1 MIEEAVV
8 VGLVVER
15 RQLESEWSAF
25 NGTPYAWR
33 PVAIFPVAPDVAP
46 WTPLGG
52 DGKTSMF
59 YVGPQSIRLFSTDTA
74 NYRSNLESA
83 QALLWVA
90 LRETG
95 TKPPI
100 EVATVTAD
108 PAEGEAL
115 TEAGTDT
122 VETIAMPNEVAAE
135 IAAFIVAN
143 HVERPIIKRRRG
155 QAEPDVRWRPG
166 EGPRRNTGP
175 DDKDNGS

>member
-8 VGLVVER
+8 IGLVVER
-15 RQLESEWSAF
+15 RRIENAWSEF

-33 PVAIFPVAPDVAP
+33 PVAVFPVAPDVAP

-52 DGKTSMF
+52 NAKASRF
-59 YVGPQSIRLFSTDTA
+59 YAGAQSIRLFSTDTA
-74 NYRSNLESA
+74 NYRGNLESGE
-83 QALLWVA
+83 ALLWVA

-95 TKPPI
+95 SDPPI
-100 EVATVTAD
+100 EVAAVTAD

-122 VETIAMPNEVAAE
+122 VETIAMPAEVAAE

-143 HVERPIIKRRRG
+143 HVERPIIKRKRDR
-155 QAEPDVRWRPG
+155 AEPDVSWRPG
-166 EGPRRNTGP
+166 EGPDRKPGP
-175 DDKDNGS
+175 DGEEGGS